1 MADLKTTIAQTENLK
16 NKVKLA
22 KDRIN
27 ETVVRGGSDF
37 KSLAETPKR
46 ITEMLGQYKKIAIL
60 KGVNAEFVFY
70 DSNMPKVDAKVEID
84 LSSVEFEPKNYI
96 FDFEGYDTDYGG
108 YGYGDGNFLTKDTLD
123 INHNFFSVYLERK
136 NVKYDKVKKKLTL
149 YGEARTSYGYTKIIN
164 VTLIG

>member
-1 MADLKTTIAQTENLK
+1 
-16 NKVKLA
+16 
-22 KDRIN
+22 
-27 ETVVRGGSDF
+27 
-37 KSLAETPKR
+37 
-46 ITEMLGQYKKIAIL
+46 MLGQYKKIAIL

-123 INHNFFSVYLERK
+123 INHHFFSVYLERK

>member
-1 MADLKTTIAQTENLK
+1 MNLKQNIDKTDTLKNNLKTVTNQIKQS
-16 NKVKLA
+16 
-22 KDRIN
+22 I
-27 ETVVRGGSDF
+27 VRGGGSDF

-123 INHNFFSVYLERK
+123 INHHFFSVYLERK